1 MFCCCLPKSW
11 REWLRCG
18 VSYENYFKDKKDKNE
33 LEMTTSIQSNS
44 IDTNSTVPTRGVSSK
59 ILRRSNMVSP
69 AMPSVI
75 DRMNDDPS
83 TNITT

>member
-1 MFCCCLPKSW
+1 MFCCCLPNSW

-18 VSYENYFKDKKDKNE
+18 VNYENYFKDEKDKNE

-44 IDTNSTVPTRGVSSK
+44 IDTNLTVPTRGVSSK

-69 AMPSVI
+69 AMSSVI
-75 DRMNDDPS
+75 DGINDDPS